1 MILVVLALVSGL
13 SFLHYGREVLS
24 ESRLEE
30 EFSRYGLSDVRRL
43 VGVLEVL
50 GGVGVIAGLFV
61 APLGALAALGLAVL
75 MLLGVAIRIRLPRRA
90 SPDGARRAAL
100 RAERSTRGPVRQ
112 FVTTG
117 AGAGR
122 LPLRTADVVAR
133 VNTDNAGR
141 YCLIRSPALMC
152 MPIAPSMNAA
162 RPIEAGRTS

>member
-24 ESRLEE
+24 ETRLEE

-75 MLLGVAIRIRLPRRA
+75 MLLGVVVRIRLRDAPRLMV
-90 SPDGARRAAL
+90 PAAL
-100 RAERSTRGPVRQ
+100 LCV
-112 FVTTG
+112 
-117 AGAGR
+117 
-122 LPLRTADVVAR
+122 L
-133 VNTDNAGR
+133 
-141 YCLIRSPALMC
+141 
-152 MPIAPSMNAA
+152 NAA
-162 RPIEAGRTS
+162 LVVLFVSS